1 MGLKYLALGFLI
13 IAFGVVNAQNYDSFF
28 GNNETHVIQL
38 NNNYTLGQF
47 PLSLDSIAITSE
59 VTNTANMVLKKAEH
73 FEYYNQTSP
82 SAIFYLREDTS
93 EGKLWMRFNPDDAEF
108 LLVDMSLDVGDTTNI
123 FDSFNTYTVTDV
135 EYINGKKHIIFDNQ
149 YLFNLLPG
157 VSNTEDRLF
166 FREGVIPNMIA
177 EPIQQQLQGSFF
189 EGESFTVCVTKDGGE
204 AFFIDNHWEIN
215 PDPYDPNWVSCEF
228 VDIYNLSNEDFI
240 KPEFKIYP
248 NPADDKLHIKSN
260 QSIIQAYEIFDLNGK
275 RLMQS
280 DFNDRQPINIKKLP
294 QGFYLIK
301 LQGVNGIITKKIHK
315 EID

>member
-28 GNNETHVIQL
+28 GNNETHIIQL

-82 SAIFYLREDTS
+82 STIFYLREDTS
-93 EGKLWMRFNPDDAEF
+93 EGKLWMRFSPDGNEF
-108 LLVDMSLDVGDTTNI
+108 LLIDMSLDVGDTTNI
-123 FDSFNTYTVTDV
+123 FDSYNTHTVTDV

-149 YLFNLLPG
+149 YLLNFLPG

-166 FREGVIPNMIA
+166 FREGVIPVMIA
-177 EPIQQQLQGSFF
+177 EPIAQQLQVYFIS
-189 EGESFTVCVTKDGGE
+189 GESFTVCVTKDGGE
-204 AFFIDNHWEIN
+204 AFFIDNQWDIN
-215 PDPYDPNWVSCEF
+215 LSPYSPNWVSCEF
-228 VDIYNLSNEDFI
+228 IDIYNLSNENFI
-240 KPEFKIYP
+240 KPEFTIFP
-248 NPADDKLHIKSN
+248 NPADDELHIKSN
-260 QSIIQAYEIFDLNGK
+260 QTTIQDFEIFDLNGK

-280 DFNDRQPINIKKLP
+280 GFNDRQPINIKKLP
-294 QGFYLIK
+294 QGLYFIK
-301 LQGVNGIITKKIHK
+301 IQSINGIITTKFIKK
-315 EID
+315 